1 MKKIVVFLTVIFLV
15 ISACSDSNN
24 PADNFGKIE
33 IHVMNVKDN
42 SPISNALI
50 STDPAS
56 ESITTDSNGECLLD
70 NLTPGNYNV
79 IAAKF
84 GFITNS
90 ITVNVLENKTVQAN
104 IFLYDESFNN
114 ILPGKPTLLSPSNNS
129 KQTNTY
135 ANLKWTCIDENKD
148 ELSYTIYFDEVN
160 PPLKILTGDCVDTMY
175 SVQNL
180 KKMTQYY
187 WYVVPKDKYGLG
199 PKSSVYTFKIDT
211 VAVIVPDYT
220 VLNMPFDGSY
230 QDISNSKLNTVC
242 SNANYGTGRKGDPGT
257 SFAFLTRNTITVR
270 DNYVID
276 FTNNFSVSFWIKP
289 NSGSGFDMIE
299 NLAQIVGKAG
309 GTGTNAS
316 SWYVELSS
324 QCNII
329 LGTYN
334 TINGTTLQPNNTTI
348 EVGKWTHVCV
358 IYSNSTVSFY
368 INGEL
373 DLVTS
378 IPPPQTSTYDLHIG
392 GRVITGN
399 RYLNG
404 YLDDLKIYNKV
415 LTSDEVMSLYNE

>member
-1 MKKIVVFLTVIFLV
+1 MKKLVAILVVIFLV

-56 ESITTDSNGECLLD
+56 ESITTDSNGEYLLG
-70 NLTPGNYNV
+70 NLSPGNYNV

-160 PPLKILTGDCVDTMY
+160 PPLKILTGGSVDTIY
-175 SVQNL
+175 NVQNL
-180 KKMTQYY
+180 QKMTQYY
-187 WYVVPKDKYGLG
+187 WYVVAKDKYGSG

-211 VAVIVPDYT
+211 VEVIVPDNT

-230 QDISNSKLNTVC
+230 QDVSNSKLTTIC
-242 SNANYGTGRKGDPGT
+242 SNSNYGTGRKGDANG
-257 SFAFLTRNTITVR
+257 SFAFLNRNTITVKN
-270 DNYVID
+270 NYVID
-276 FTNNFSVSFWIKP
+276 FTNNFSVSFWINP
-289 NSGSGFDMIE
+289 NSGYGFDMID
-299 NLAQIVGKAG
+299 NLVHVLGRAG
-309 GTGTNAS
+309 GTGTNSS

-324 QCNII
+324 LGNII
-329 LGTYN
+329 FGTYN
-334 TINGTTLQPNNTTI
+334 TSSQSSRQSTNSKI
-348 EVGKWTHVCV
+348 EVGKWTHVCI
-358 IYSNSTVSFY
+358 IYSNSIVSFY
-368 INGEL
+368 VNGDL
-373 DLVTS
+373 DKEMS
-378 IPPPQTSTYDLHIG
+378 IPPPQTSNYDIHIG
-392 GRVITGN
+392 GRVITSN